1 MYQMQSMNTYKKTQ
15 VTKLYKRMFGEESH
29 TKEETIS
36 NYKIL
41 KTTVSSLF
49 QKEID
54 RRIEQLSK

>member
-1 MYQMQSMNTYKKTQ
+1 MQSMNTYKKTQ
-15 VTKLYKRMFGEESH
+15 VTKLYKRMFGKEPY

>member
-15 VTKLYKRMFGEESH
+15 VTKMYKKMFGGKSY

-36 NYKIL
+36 NYEVL
-41 KTTVSSLF
+41 KETVSPVF

-54 RRIEQLSK
+54 RRIEQLSR

>member
-1 MYQMQSMNTYKKTQ
+1 MNTYKKTQ